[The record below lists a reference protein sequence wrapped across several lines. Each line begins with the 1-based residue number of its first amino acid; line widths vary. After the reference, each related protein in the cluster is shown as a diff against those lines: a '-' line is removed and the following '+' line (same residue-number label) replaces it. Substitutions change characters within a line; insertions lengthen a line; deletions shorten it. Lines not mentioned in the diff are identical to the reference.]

1 MSNAPTHSVR
11 SAIATGPLLLL
22 LFFLIGCL
30 APGAALAVDGSDSL
44 NFRTIS
50 DGCGP
55 FGVGKYEAQ
64 DTSISYCMNQDC
76 PGPSKPGGPW
86 RTYNQGWTWL
96 DDEFAA
102 IVCHGY
108 PSNTSFGGHNL
119 SPDLARAAT
128 QIAVWMLNGTTHPD
142 GTYSY
147 TNSKGV
153 ARSGRFYENAEAV
166 AAARWLY
173 DSAKSGSIKAAPHR
187 ARRYYGP
194 VSGEGRHQDM
204 LYVLPAVSISFQKQS
219 SQADITAGNDTYRLG
234 GATFDIFESAGDARV
249 GTIQMDENGRAQAT
263 LLPNTAYYLVETKAP
278 AGYIPRSDRIAFP
291 TQNSGEHVTVNEQP
305 GTITL
310 RIAKIDAATDAGAQ
324 VGASLAGAEFTCVS
338 QSTPGWT
345 RTLTTDE
352 NGQAILDDVPL
363 GTFTIYESKAPEGY
377 LISNDCWSYTV
388 GAEQLGDTGI
398 VELESRIPNIP
409 IAFDLE
415 ISKFKDHGDNDESGL
430 EQPAGGVVF
439 EVVSN
444 SSQQVVG
451 TLTTNVYGFASTKDQ
466 PEAWFGAGKRPAS
479 AHGAIPYDRA
489 GYTVREVVET
499 VPEGFKQAGEWTIT
513 AEQTADGAELQYI
526 VDNHALSTHL
536 QIVKRDAQ
544 TGGTVPLAGFTFQL
558 LDSHHEPVSQ
568 TCWYPTHNV
577 MNTFTTDTA
586 GAVTLPESLNPGT
599 YYVHEASAKEPY
611 LRGEDLEITIP
622 ADRNLTPVA
631 VASFYDDAATGSIE
645 IIKTDAVDGRTL
657 AGATF
662 DIRAGGDIVRADD
675 SIVALDGETVA
686 TVTTDERGHARVDHL
701 SLGCGTAIYEVVE
714 TQAPEGYL
722 LNPTPHT
729 VKLSYADQQTPV
741 IEAHLDVSNDYTK
754 IDVSK
759 VDACGGQEVTGAELV
774 LCDFNGNEIDS
785 WTSSGKPHHIEH
797 LSPGTYTLR
806 ETMSPRTYDL
816 AEEITFEVKATG
828 EVQTVAM
835 KDTPIE
841 IRGRIDKRQEIA
853 QPVVSKL
860 VANGDGKNRAKARA
874 NTQGAFSYTIDAK
887 NESSTWVDEL
897 TITDDLECDKDGA
910 AKLVAVETPI
920 AVGDLNGLCN
930 VWYRTSPAGTD
941 DTGKQ
946 VNATLD
952 DGHRNPWLE
961 TEEVTKLLGDD
972 MRLVDYDGW
981 HLWKADIPTDKSV
994 TLDTKEIDLTGDAVI
1009 TGIRFEYGA
1018 VAADFTTRSEA
1029 DSWTRDDLKDEHDD
1043 LDDAKAVLSSD
1054 ARGAVVHMQATSSY
1068 TPQAALANS
1077 ARVDL
1082 CRNGGGD
1089 KLEAHDED
1097 RVIQRCALPQNLP
1110 ATGSVT
1116 AAACITALLTTGTAA
1131 LWFARLKSVTKK
1143 RQHDKKAGEPV
1154 SRLARLGHKR

>member
-1 MSNAPTHSVR
+1 MSNAPTYSVHST
-11 SAIATGPLLLL
+11 IATGPLLLL

-108 PSNTSFGGHNL
+108 PSSTSFGGHNL

-128 QIAVWMLNGTTHPD
+128 QIAVWMLNGTTRPD

-153 ARSGRFYENAEAV
+153 TRSGRFYENAEAV
-166 AAARWLY
+166 TAARWLY

-187 ARRYYGP
+187 ARRYHGP

-204 LYVLPAVSISFQKQS
+204 LYVLPAVSVSFQKQS

-234 GATFDIFESAGDARV
+234 GATFDVFESAGDVRV
-249 GTIQMDENGRAQAT
+249 GTIQMDENGHAQAT

-278 AGYIPRSDRIAFP
+278 AGYIPRGDRIAF
-291 TQNSGEHVTVNEQP
+291 TTSDSGGHVTIDEQP

-310 RIAKIDAATDAGAQ
+310 RIIKIDAATDAGPQ

-352 NGQAILDDVPL
+352 NGRATLNDVPL
-363 GTFTIYESKAPEGY
+363 GSFTIYESKAPEGY
-377 LISNDCWSYTV
+377 LISNDSWSYTV
-388 GAEQLGDTGI
+388 DADQIGDTGV

-409 IAFDLE
+409 TAFDLE
-415 ISKFKDHGDNDESGL
+415 ISKFKDRGDNDGSGI
-430 EQPAGGVVF
+430 EQPAEGVVF

-451 TLTTNVYGFASTKDQ
+451 TLTTNAYGFASTKDQ
-466 PEAWFGAGKRPAS
+466 ADAWFGAGARMS
-479 AHGAIPYDRA
+479 AVHGAIPYDRA

-513 AEQTADGAELQYI
+513 AEQIADGAELQYI
-526 VDNHALSTHL
+526 IDNHALSTHL

-558 LDSHHEPVSQ
+558 LDSSHEPVSQ
-568 TCWYPTHNV
+568 TCWYPAHHV
-577 MNTFTTDTA
+577 MSTFTTDTA

-599 YYVHEASAKEPY
+599 YYVRETTAKEPY

-622 ADRNLTPVA
+622 ADKNLTPVA
-631 VASFYDDAATGSIE
+631 VTSFYDDAATGSIE
-645 IIKTDAVDGRTL
+645 IVKTDAVDGHAL

-662 DIRAGGDIVRADD
+662 DIRAAGDIVRPDG

-686 TVTTDERGHARVDHL
+686 TVTTDERGYARCNHL
-701 SLGCGTAIYEVVE
+701 SLGCGTATYEVVE
-714 TQAPEGYL
+714 AQAPEGYL
-722 LNPTPHT
+722 LDPTPHT
-729 VKLSYADQQTPV
+729 VDLSYADQQTPV

-754 IDVSK
+754 IDISK
-759 VDACGGQEVTGAELV
+759 VAATGEQEVTGAKLV
-774 LCDFNGNEIDS
+774 LRDSNGNEIDS
-785 WTSSGKPHHIEH
+785 WTSSDKPHHIER
-797 LSPGTYTLR
+797 LLPGTYTLR

-828 EVQTVAM
+828 EVQTVTM
-835 KDTPIE
+835 KDAPIE
-841 IRGRIDKRQEIA
+841 IRGSVDKRQEIA
-853 QPVVSKL
+853 QPVAGKL
-860 VANGDGKNRAKARA
+860 VANGDGKNRAKTQPD
-874 NTQGAFSYTIDAK
+874 TQGAFSYTIDAR
-887 NESSTWVDEL
+887 NESSTWVDEF
-897 TITDDLECDKDGA
+897 TVTDDLECAKDGA
-910 AKLVAVETPI
+910 AKLVAVETPL
-920 AVGDLNGLCN
+920 AVGDLDGLCN
-930 VWYRTSPAGTD
+930 VWYRTSLAGTG
-941 DTGKQ
+941 DTDQQ

-952 DGHRNPWLE
+952 DGHHNPWLE
-961 TEEVTKLLGDD
+961 TDEATKLLGGDA
-972 MRLVDYDGW
+972 RLVDYDGW
-981 HLWKADIPTDKSV
+981 HLWKANIPTAESV
-994 TLDTKEIDLTGDAVI
+994 TLETKELDLADGTII

-1018 VAADFTTRSEA
+1018 VSADFTTRSDA

-1043 LDDAKAVLSSD
+1043 LDDAKAVLSPD
-1054 ARGAVVHMQATSSY
+1054 ARGAIVHMQATSSY
-1068 TPQAALANS
+1068 TPQAALINS

-1097 RVIQRCALPQNLP
+1097 RVIQRCALPQDLP
-1110 ATGSVT
+1110 ATGSIPI
-1116 AAACITALLTTGTAA
+1116 AACITALLTSGAA
-1131 LWFARLKSVTKK
+1131 AIWFARLRSFPKK
-1143 RQHDKKAGEPV
+1143 R
-1154 SRLARLGHKR
+1154 

>member
-1 MSNAPTHSVR
+1 MSNAPTHSVH
-11 SAIATGPLLLL
+11 SAITAGSLLLVLFL
-22 LFFLIGCL
+22 LLGCM
-30 APGAALAVDGSDSL
+30 APDAALAVDGYGSL
-44 NFRTIS
+44 GFRTIS
-50 DGCGP
+50 NECGP

-64 DTSISYCMNQDC
+64 DSSTAYCMNQDRF
-76 PGPSKPGGPW
+76 GPSTPGGPW
-86 RTYNQGWTWL
+86 LTYNQGWVWL
-96 DDEFAA
+96 EDEFAA
-102 IVCHGY
+102 IICHGY
-108 PSNTSFGGHNL
+108 PTATSFGGHNL
-119 SPDLARAAT
+119 SPDRARAAT
-128 QIAVWMLNGTTHPD
+128 QLAVWMLNGTTHTD
-142 GTYSY
+142 GSFSY
-147 TNSKGV
+147 TTAQGV
-153 ARSGRFYENAEAV
+153 TKSGNFSGDNEVV
-166 AAARWLY
+166 AAARWLH

-187 ARRYYGP
+187 ARRYLGT
-194 VSGEGRHQDM
+194 VSGGSKRQDM
-204 LYVLPAVSISFQKQS
+204 LYVLPAVSASFQKQS
-219 SQADITAGNDTYRLG
+219 ANAAITSENDTYRLD
-234 GATFDIFESAGDARV
+234 GARFDIYESAGDKRV
-249 GTIQMDENGRAQAT
+249 GSIQMDSSGRAQAT

-278 AGYIPRSDRIAFP
+278 AGYIPRSDRIAFS
-291 TQNSGEHVTVNEQP
+291 TGNDGGNVVIDEQP

-310 RIAKIDAATDAGAQ
+310 RIAKVDAATGAGPQ

-352 NGQAILDDVPL
+352 DGRATLTDIPL
-363 GTFTIYESKAPEGY
+363 GTFTIYESRAPEGY
-377 LISNDCWSYTV
+377 LPSDETWSYTI
-388 GAEQLGDTGI
+388 GADQPGDAGV
-398 VELESRIPNIP
+398 VELERRIPNIP

-415 ISKFKDHGDNDESGL
+415 ISKFKDYGNSDGSGI
-430 EQPAGGVVF
+430 EQPAEGVAF
-439 EVVSN
+439 EVISN
-444 SSQQVVG
+444 TSQQVVG
-451 TLTTNVYGFASTKDQ
+451 TLTTNIYGFASTKDQ
-466 PEAWFGAGKRPAS
+466 AGAWFGAGERPEGVS
-479 AHGAIPYDRA
+479 GTIPYDRA
-489 GYTVREVVET
+489 GYTIREVVDT
-499 VPEGFKQAGEWTIT
+499 VPDGFKQAGEWTIT
-513 AEQTADGAELQYI
+513 AEQITDGAELQYI

-568 TCWYPTHNV
+568 TCWYPAHNV
-577 MNTFTTDTA
+577 MNTFTTDTS
-586 GAVTLPESLNPGT
+586 GAVTLPESLHPGT

-611 LRGEDLEITIP
+611 LRGEDLEIAIP

-631 VASFYDDAATGSIE
+631 VVSFYDDAATGSIE
-645 IIKTDAVDGRTL
+645 IIKTGVVDGRAL

-662 DIRAGGDIVRADD
+662 DIRADGDIVRTDD

-701 SLGCGTAIYEVVE
+701 SLGCGTATYEVVE

-729 VKLSYADQQTPV
+729 VKLSYADQQKPV

-774 LCDFNGNEIDS
+774 LCDSNGNEIDS

-841 IRGRIDKRQEIA
+841 IRGSVDKRQEIA

-897 TITDDLECDKDGA
+897 TITDDLECAKDGA

-930 VWYRTSPAGTD
+930 VWYRTSPAGTS

-952 DGHRNPWLE
+952 DGHHNPWLE

-972 MRLVDYDGW
+972 VRLVDYDGW

-994 TLDTKEIDLTGDAVI
+994 ALDTKEIDLADDAVI

-1029 DSWTRDDLKDEHDD
+1029 GSWTRDDLKDEHDD
-1043 LDDAKAVLSSD
+1043 LDDAKAALNSD
-1054 ARGAVVHMQATSSY
+1054 VRGAVVHMQATSSY
-1068 TPQAALANS
+1068 TPQTALANS

-1110 ATGSVT
+1110 ATGSVPV
-1116 AAACITALLTTGTAA
+1116 AACITALLTSGAA
-1131 LWFARLKSVTKK
+1131 AIWFAHLRSATKK
-1143 RQHDKKAGEPV
+1143 R
-1154 SRLARLGHKR
+1154 

>member
-1 MSNAPTHSVR
+1 MSNAPTHSVH

-30 APGAALAVDGSDSL
+30 LPGAALAVDGSDAL

-50 DGCGP
+50 DDCGP

-76 PGPSKPGGPW
+76 PGPSKPGGAW

-108 PSNTSFGGHNL
+108 PSSTSFGGHNL

-128 QIAVWMLNGTTHPD
+128 QIAVWMLNGTTRPD

-173 DSAKSGSIKAAPHR
+173 DSAKSGAIKAAPHR
-187 ARRYYGP
+187 AKRYHGP
-194 VSGEGRHQDM
+194 VSSEGRHQDM
-204 LYVLPAVSISFQKQS
+204 LYVLPAVSVSFQKQS
-219 SQADITAGNDTYRLG
+219 SSAAITAGNDTYKLG
-234 GATFDIFESAGDARV
+234 GATFDIFESAGGACV
-249 GTIQMDENGRAQAT
+249 GSIQMNENGHAQAT

-278 AGYIPRSDRIAFP
+278 AGYIPRGDRIAFT
-291 TQNSGEHVTVNEQP
+291 TQNSGGHVTVDEQP

-310 RIAKIDAATDAGAQ
+310 RIAKIDAATNAGPQ

-352 NGQAILDDVPL
+352 NGRATLNDVPL
-363 GTFTIYESKAPEGY
+363 GSFTIYESKAPEGY
-377 LISNDCWSYTV
+377 LIPNDSWSYTI
-388 GAEQLGDTGI
+388 GADQIGDTGV

-415 ISKFKDHGDNDESGL
+415 ISKFKDRGDSDESGI
-430 EQPAGGVVF
+430 EQPAEGVVF

-466 PEAWFGAGKRPAS
+466 ADAWFGAGARVS
-479 AHGAIPYDRA
+479 GVHGAIPYDRA
-489 GYTVREVVET
+489 GYTVREVAET
-499 VPEGFKQAGEWTIT
+499 IPDGFKQAGEWTIT
-513 AEQTADGAELQYI
+513 AEQIADGAELQYI
-526 VDNHALSTHL
+526 IDNHALSTHL

-568 TCWYPTHNV
+568 TCWYPAHHV
-577 MNTFTTDTA
+577 MNTFTTDAT
-586 GAVTLPESLNPGT
+586 GSVTLPESLNPGT
-599 YYVHEASAKEPY
+599 YYVREASAKEPY
-611 LRGEDLEITIP
+611 LRAEDLEITIP
-622 ADRNLTPVA
+622 ADKNLTPIA

-645 IIKTDAVDGRTL
+645 IVKKDAVDGHDL

-662 DIRAGGDIVRADD
+662 DIRAAGDIVRPDG
-675 SIVALDGETVA
+675 SIVALDGETVVTA
-686 TVTTDERGHARVDHL
+686 TTDERGYARADHL
-701 SLGCGTAIYEVVE
+701 SLGCGSATYEVTE

-729 VKLSYADQQTPV
+729 VELSYADQQTPM
-741 IEAHLDVSNDYTK
+741 IEARLDVSNDYTK
-754 IDVSK
+754 IDISK
-759 VDACGGQEVTGAELV
+759 VDATGEQEVTGAKLV
-774 LCDFNGNEIDS
+774 LCDSDGNEIDS
-785 WTSSGKPHHIEH
+785 WTSSDKPHHIEH

-816 AEEITFEVKATG
+816 AEEMTFEVKATG

-835 KDTPIE
+835 KDAPIE

-853 QPVVSKL
+853 QPLAGKL
-860 VANGDGKNRAKARA
+860 VANGDGKNRAKTQPD
-874 NTQGAFSYTIDAK
+874 TQGTFSYTIDAR
-887 NESSTWVDEL
+887 NESSTWVDEF
-897 TITDDLECDKDGA
+897 TVTDDLECAKDGT
-910 AKLVAVETPI
+910 AKLVAVETPL
-920 AVGDLNGLCN
+920 APGDLNGLCN
-930 VWYRTSPAGTD
+930 VWYRTSLAGTG
-941 DTGKQ
+941 DTDKQ

-952 DGHRNPWLE
+952 DDHCNPWLE
-961 TEEVTKLLGDD
+961 TDEATKLLGDD
-972 MRLVDYDGW
+972 ARLVDYDGW
-981 HLWKADIPTDKSV
+981 HLWKADIPTAESV
-994 TLDTKEIDLTGDAVI
+994 TLETKDLDLADGTNI
-1009 TGIRFEYGA
+1009 TGIRFEYG
-1018 VAADFTTRSEA
+1018 VVSADFTTRSDA

-1043 LDDAKAVLSSD
+1043 LDDAKAVLSPD

-1068 TPQAALANS
+1068 TPQAALINS

-1097 RVIQRCALPQNLP
+1097 RVIQRCALPQDLP
-1110 ATGSVT
+1110 ATGSVPI
-1116 AAACITALLTTGTAA
+1116 AACITALLTSGAA
-1131 LWFARLKSVTKK
+1131 AIWFARLGSFPKK
-1143 RQHDKKAGEPV
+1143 R
-1154 SRLARLGHKR
+1154 

>member
-1 MSNAPTHSVR
+1 MSNAPTHSVH

-30 APGAALAVDGSDSL
+30 TPGAALAVDGSDAL

-86 RTYNQGWTWL
+86 RTYDQGWTWL
-96 DDEFAA
+96 ADEFAA

-108 PSNTSFGGHNL
+108 PSSTSFGGHNL

-128 QIAVWMLNGTTHPD
+128 QIAVWMLNGTTRPD

-153 ARSGRFYENAEAV
+153 VRSGRFYENAEAV

-187 ARRYYGP
+187 ARRYHGP
-194 VSGEGRHQDM
+194 VSSEGRHQDM
-204 LYVLPAVSISFQKQS
+204 LYVLPAVSVSFQKQS

-234 GATFDIFESAGDARV
+234 SATFDIFESAGDARV
-249 GTIQMDENGRAQAT
+249 GTIQTDENGRAQAT

-278 AGYIPRSDRIAFP
+278 AGYIPRGDRIAFT
-291 TQNSGEHVTVNEQP
+291 TQNSGEHVTINEQP

-310 RIAKIDAATDAGAQ
+310 RIAKTDAATDGGAQ

-352 NGQAILDDVPL
+352 NGRAILNGVPL

-415 ISKFKDHGDNDESGL
+415 ISKFKDRGNNDESGL
-430 EQPAGGVVF
+430 EQPAEGVVF

-466 PEAWFGAGKRPAS
+466 PEAWFGAGKRPAG

-489 GYTVREVVET
+489 GYTVREVAET
-499 VPEGFKQAGEWTIT
+499 VPEGFKQAGEWTIE
-513 AEQTADGAELQYI
+513 ANQISDGAELQYI

-544 TGGTVPLAGFTFQL
+544 TGASVPLAGFTFQL
-558 LDSHHEPVSQ
+558 LDSNHKPVSQ
-568 TCWYPTHNV
+568 TCWYPAHNV
-577 MNTFTTDTA
+577 MNTFTTDAT
-586 GAVTLPESLNPGT
+586 GTVTLPESLVPGT
-599 YYVHEASAKEPY
+599 YYVRETSAKEPY
-611 LRGEDLEITIP
+611 LVGEEIEVNIP
-622 ADRNLTPVA
+622 ADINLTPVA
-631 VASFYDDAATGSIE
+631 IASYYDRAATGNIR
-645 IIKTDAVDGRTL
+645 IVKTNAVDGSSL
-657 AGATF
+657 AGAIF
-662 DIRAGGDIVRADD
+662 EIRASGDIVRPDGGIA
-675 SIVALDGETVA
+675 AADGETVA
-686 TVTTDERGHARVDHL
+686 TVTTDETGEACADNL
-701 SLGCGTAIYEVVE
+701 PLGSGTARYEVVE
-714 TQAPEGYL
+714 TQAPTGFL
-722 LNPTPHT
+722 LDRTSHIVDLT
-729 VKLSYADQQTPV
+729 YADQKTPV
-741 IEAHLDVSNDYTK
+741 VEARLNVSDDYTK
-754 IDVSK
+754 VDISK
-759 VDACGGQEVTGAELV
+759 VDASGEQEVEGARFTLYSP
-774 LCDFNGNEIDS
+774 DKTEIDS
-785 WTSSGKPHHIEH
+785 WTSSDKPHRVEH
-797 LSPGTYTLR
+797 LAPGTYSLR
-806 ETMSPRTYDL
+806 EMMSPRTYDL
-816 AEEITFEVKATG
+816 AEEITFEIKDTG
-828 EVQTVAM
+828 EVQSVAM

-841 IRGRIDKRQEIA
+841 IKGQVDKRQELV
-853 QPVVSKL
+853 QPIGKGL
-860 VANGDGKNRAKARA
+860 LANGDGKNRAATQT
-874 NTQGAFSYTIDAK
+874 NTDGLFSYTIDAR
-887 NESSTWVDEL
+887 NDSATWVDEF
-897 TITDDLECDKDGA
+897 TITDDLECAEDDTA
-910 AKLVAVETPI
+910 RFVSVETPV
-920 AVGDLNGLCN
+920 ATGDLNGLCN
-930 VWYRTSPAGTD
+930 VWYRTSPAGTSD
-941 DTGKQ
+941 SGKEA
-946 VNATLD
+946 NATLD

-972 MRLVDYDGW
+972 VRLVDYDGW

-994 TLDTKEIDLTGDAVI
+994 TLDTKEIDLTDDVVI

-1029 DSWTRDDLKDEHDD
+1029 GSWTRDDLKDEHDD
-1043 LDDAKAVLSSD
+1043 LDDAKAALNSD

-1068 TPQAALANS
+1068 TPQTALVNS

-1097 RVIQRCALPQNLP
+1097 RVIQRCARPQNLP
-1110 ATGSVT
+1110 ATGSV
-1116 AAACITALLTTGTAA
+1116 AVAACITALLTSGTAA
-1131 LWFARLKSVTKK
+1131 IWFARLRSAIKK
-1143 RQHDKKAGEPV
+1143 R
-1154 SRLARLGHKR
+1154 

>member
-1 MSNAPTHSVR
+1 MSNAPTHSVH

-30 APGAALAVDGSDSL
+30 TPGAALAIDGSDAL

-86 RTYNQGWTWL
+86 RTYDQGWTWL
-96 DDEFAA
+96 ADEFAA

-108 PSNTSFGGHNL
+108 PSSTSFGGHNL

-128 QIAVWMLNGTTHPD
+128 QIAVWMLNGTTRPD

-153 ARSGRFYENAEAV
+153 VRSGRFYENAEAV

-187 ARRYYGP
+187 ARRYHGP
-194 VSGEGRHQDM
+194 VSSEGRHQDM
-204 LYVLPAVSISFQKQS
+204 LYVLPAVSVSFQKQS

-234 GATFDIFESAGDARV
+234 SATFDIFESAGDARV
-249 GTIQMDENGRAQAT
+249 GTIQMDENGHAQAT

-278 AGYIPRSDRIAFP
+278 AGYIPRGDRIAFT
-291 TQNSGEHVTVNEQP
+291 TQNSGEHVTINEQP

-310 RIAKIDAATDAGAQ
+310 RIAKTDAATDGGAQ

-352 NGQAILDDVPL
+352 NGRAILNDVPL

-415 ISKFKDHGDNDESGL
+415 ISKFKDRGNNDESGL
-430 EQPAGGVVF
+430 EQPAEGVVF

-444 SSQQVVG
+444 SSQQVVS

-466 PEAWFGAGKRPAS
+466 PEAWFGAGKRPAG

-489 GYTVREVVET
+489 GYTVREVAET
-499 VPEGFKQAGEWTIT
+499 VPEGFKQAGEWTIE
-513 AEQTADGAELQYI
+513 ANQISDGAELQYI

-544 TGGTVPLAGFTFQL
+544 TGASVPLAGFTFQL
-558 LDSHHEPVSQ
+558 LDSNHKPVSQ
-568 TCWYPTHNV
+568 TCWYPAHNV
-577 MNTFTTDTA
+577 MNTFTTDAT
-586 GAVTLPESLNPGT
+586 GTVTLPESLVPGT
-599 YYVHEASAKEPY
+599 YYVRETSAKEPY
-611 LRGEDLEITIP
+611 LVGEEIEVNIP
-622 ADRNLTPVA
+622 ADINLTPVA
-631 VASFYDDAATGSIE
+631 IASYYDRAATGNIR
-645 IIKTDAVDGRTL
+645 IVKTNAVDGSSL
-657 AGATF
+657 AGAIF
-662 DIRAGGDIVRADD
+662 EIRASGDIVRPDGGIA
-675 SIVALDGETVA
+675 AADGETVA
-686 TVTTDERGHARVDHL
+686 TVTTDETGEACADNL
-701 SLGCGTAIYEVVE
+701 PLGSGTARYEVVE
-714 TQAPEGYL
+714 TQAPTGFL
-722 LNPTPHT
+722 LDRTSHIVDLT
-729 VKLSYADQQTPV
+729 YADQKTPV
-741 IEAHLDVSNDYTK
+741 VEARLNVSDDYTK
-754 IDVSK
+754 VDISK
-759 VDACGGQEVTGAELV
+759 VDASGEQEVEGARFTLYSP
-774 LCDFNGNEIDS
+774 DKTEIDS
-785 WTSSGKPHHIEH
+785 WTSSDKPHRVEH
-797 LSPGTYTLR
+797 LAPGTYSLR
-806 ETMSPRTYDL
+806 EMMSPRTYDL
-816 AEEITFEVKATG
+816 AEEITFEIKDTG
-828 EVQTVAM
+828 EVQSVAM

-841 IRGRIDKRQEIA
+841 IKGQVDKRQELV
-853 QPVVSKL
+853 QPIGKGL
-860 VANGDGKNRAKARA
+860 LANGDGRNRAATQT
-874 NTQGAFSYTIDAK
+874 NTDGLFSYTIDAR
-887 NESSTWVDEL
+887 NDSATWVDEF
-897 TITDDLECDKDGA
+897 TITDDLECAEDDTA
-910 AKLVAVETPI
+910 RFVSVETPV
-920 AVGDLNGLCN
+920 ATGDLNGLCN
-930 VWYRTSPAGTD
+930 VWYRTSPAGAHD
-941 DTGKQ
+941 SGKEA
-946 VNATLD
+946 NATLD

-972 MRLVDYDGW
+972 VRLVDYDGW

-994 TLDTKEIDLTGDAVI
+994 TLDTKEIDLTDDVVI

-1029 DSWTRDDLKDEHDD
+1029 GSWTRDDLKDEHDD
-1043 LDDAKAVLSSD
+1043 LDDAKAALNSD

-1068 TPQAALANS
+1068 TPQTALVNS

-1097 RVIQRCALPQNLP
+1097 RVIQRCVRPQNLP
-1110 ATGSVT
+1110 ATGSV
-1116 AAACITALLTTGTAA
+1116 AVAACITALLTSGTAA
-1131 LWFARLKSVTKK
+1131 IWFARLRSAIKK
-1143 RQHDKKAGEPV
+1143 R
-1154 SRLARLGHKR
+1154 

>member
-1 MSNAPTHSVR
+1 MSNAPTHSVH

-30 APGAALAVDGSDSL
+30 TPGAALAVDGSDAL

-86 RTYNQGWTWL
+86 RTYDQGWTWL

-128 QIAVWMLNGTTHPD
+128 QIAVWMLNGTTRPD

-153 ARSGRFYENAEAV
+153 VRSGRFYENAEAV

-187 ARRYYGP
+187 ARRYHGP
-194 VSGEGRHQDM
+194 VSSEGRHQDM
-204 LYVLPAVSISFQKQS
+204 LYVLPAVSVSFQKQS

-234 GATFDIFESAGDARV
+234 SATFDIFESAGDARV
-249 GTIQMDENGRAQAT
+249 GTIQTDENGRAQAT

-278 AGYIPRSDRIAFP
+278 AGYIPRGDRIAFT
-291 TQNSGEHVTVNEQP
+291 TQNSGEHVTINEQP

-310 RIAKIDAATDAGAQ
+310 RIAKTDAATDGGAQ

-352 NGQAILDDVPL
+352 NGRAILNDVPL

-415 ISKFKDHGDNDESGL
+415 ISKFKDHGNNDESGL
-430 EQPAGGVVF
+430 EQPAEGVVF

-466 PEAWFGAGKRPAS
+466 PEAWFGAGKRPAG

-489 GYTVREVVET
+489 GYTVREVAET
-499 VPEGFKQAGEWTIT
+499 VPEGFKQAGEWTIE
-513 AEQTADGAELQYI
+513 ANQISDGAELQYI

-544 TGGTVPLAGFTFQL
+544 TGASVPLAGFTFQL
-558 LDSHHEPVSQ
+558 LDSNHKPVSQ
-568 TCWYPTHNV
+568 TCWYPAHNV
-577 MNTFTTDTA
+577 MNTFTTDAT
-586 GAVTLPESLNPGT
+586 GTVTLPESLVPGT
-599 YYVHEASAKEPY
+599 YYVRETSAKEPY
-611 LRGEDLEITIP
+611 LVGEEIEVNIP
-622 ADRNLTPVA
+622 ADINLTPVA
-631 VASFYDDAATGSIE
+631 IASYYDRAATGNIR
-645 IIKTDAVDGRTL
+645 IVKTNAVDGSSL
-657 AGATF
+657 AGAIF
-662 DIRAGGDIVRADD
+662 EIRASGDIVRPDGGIA
-675 SIVALDGETVA
+675 AADGETVA
-686 TVTTDERGHARVDHL
+686 TVTTDETGEACADNL
-701 SLGCGTAIYEVVE
+701 PLGSGTARYEVVE
-714 TQAPEGYL
+714 TQAPTGFL
-722 LNPTPHT
+722 LDRTSHIVDLT
-729 VKLSYADQQTPV
+729 YADQKTPV
-741 IEAHLDVSNDYTK
+741 VEARLNVSDDYTK
-754 IDVSK
+754 ADISK
-759 VDACGGQEVTGAELV
+759 VDASGEQEVEGARLT
-774 LCDFNGNEIDS
+774 LYGPDKTEIDS
-785 WTSSGKPHHIEH
+785 WTSSDKPHRVEH
-797 LSPGTYTLR
+797 LAPGTYSLR
-806 ETMSPRTYDL
+806 EMMSPRTYDL
-816 AEEITFEVKATG
+816 AEEITFEIKDTG
-828 EVQTVAM
+828 EVQSVAM
-835 KDTPIE
+835 KDAPIE
-841 IRGRIDKRQEIA
+841 IKGQVDKRQELV
-853 QPVVSKL
+853 QPIGKGL
-860 VANGDGKNRAKARA
+860 LANGDGKNRAATQT
-874 NTQGAFSYTIDAK
+874 NTDGLFSYTIDAR
-887 NESSTWVDEL
+887 NDSATWVDEF
-897 TITDDLECDKDGA
+897 TITDDLECAEDDTA
-910 AKLVAVETPI
+910 RFVSVETPV
-920 AVGDLNGLCN
+920 ATGDLNGLCN
-930 VWYRTSPAGTD
+930 VWYRTSPAGTND
-941 DTGKQ
+941 SGKEA
-946 VNATLD
+946 NATLD

-972 MRLVDYDGW
+972 VRLVDYDGW

-994 TLDTKEIDLTGDAVI
+994 TLDTKEIDLTDDVVI

-1029 DSWTRDDLKDEHDD
+1029 GSWTRDDLKDEHDD
-1043 LDDAKAVLSSD
+1043 LDDAKAALNSD

-1068 TPQAALANS
+1068 TPQNALVNS

-1097 RVIQRCALPQNLP
+1097 RVIQRCARPQNLP
-1110 ATGSVT
+1110 ATGSV
-1116 AAACITALLTTGTAA
+1116 AVAACITALLTSGTAA
-1131 LWFARLKSVTKK
+1131 IWFARLRSAIKK
-1143 RQHDKKAGEPV
+1143 R
-1154 SRLARLGHKR
+1154 

>member
-1 MSNAPTHSVR
+1 MSNAPTHSVH

-128 QIAVWMLNGTTHPD
+128 QIAVWMLNGTTRPD

-153 ARSGRFYENAEAV
+153 TRSGRFYENAEAV

-173 DSAKSGSIKAAPHR
+173 DSAKSGAIKAAPHR
-187 ARRYYGP
+187 AKRYHGP
-194 VSGEGRHQDM
+194 VSSEGRHQDM
-204 LYVLPAVSISFQKQS
+204 LYVLPAVSVSFQKQS
-219 SQADITAGNDTYRLG
+219 SSAAITAGNDTYKLV
-234 GATFDIFESAGDARV
+234 GAAFDIFESV
-249 GTIQMDENGRAQAT
+249 GGACVGSIQMDENGHAQAT

-278 AGYIPRSDRIAFP
+278 AGYIPRGDRIAF
-291 TQNSGEHVTVNEQP
+291 TTSDSAGHVAIDEQP

-310 RIAKIDAATDAGAQ
+310 RIIKIDAATDAGPQ

-345 RTLTTDE
+345 RTLTTDK
-352 NGQAILDDVPL
+352 NGRATLNDVPL
-363 GTFTIYESKAPEGY
+363 GSFTIYESKAPEGY
-377 LISNDCWSYTV
+377 LIPNDSWSYTI
-388 GAEQLGDTGI
+388 GADQIGDTGV

-415 ISKFKDHGDNDESGL
+415 ISKFKDRGDSDESGI
-430 EQPAGGVVF
+430 EQPAEGVVF

-451 TLTTNVYGFASTKDQ
+451 TLATNVYGFASTKDQ
-466 PEAWFGAGKRPAS
+466 PEAWFGAGKRPAG

-489 GYTVREVVET
+489 GYTVREVAET
-499 VPEGFKQAGEWTIT
+499 VPDGFKQAGEWTIT
-513 AEQTADGAELQYI
+513 AEQIADGAELQYI
-526 VDNHALSTHL
+526 IDNHALSTHL

-544 TGGTVPLAGFTFQL
+544 TSGTVPLAGFTFQL

-568 TCWYPTHNV
+568 TCWYPAHHV
-577 MNTFTTDTA
+577 MNTFTTDAT
-586 GAVTLPESLNPGT
+586 GSVTLPESLNPGT
-599 YYVHEASAKEPY
+599 YYVREASAKEPY
-611 LRGEDLEITIP
+611 LRAEDLEITIP
-622 ADRNLTPVA
+622 ADKNLTPIA

-645 IIKTDAVDGRTL
+645 IVKKDAVDGHDL

-662 DIRAGGDIVRADD
+662 DIRAAGDIVRPDG
-675 SIVALDGETVA
+675 SIVALDGETVVTA
-686 TVTTDERGHARVDHL
+686 TTDERGYARADHL
-701 SLGCGTAIYEVVE
+701 SLGCGSATYEVAE

-722 LNPTPHT
+722 LDPTPHT
-729 VKLSYADQQTPV
+729 VELSYADQQTPV
-741 IEAHLDVSNDYTK
+741 IEARLDVSNDYTK
-754 IDVSK
+754 IDISK
-759 VDACGGQEVTGAELV
+759 VDATGEQEVTGAKLV
-774 LCDFNGNEIDS
+774 LCDSDGNEIDS
-785 WTSSGKPHHIEH
+785 WTSSDKPRHIEH

-816 AEEITFEVKATG
+816 AEEMTFEVQATG

-835 KDTPIE
+835 KDAPIE

-853 QPVVSKL
+853 QPLAGKL
-860 VANGDGKNRAKARA
+860 VANGDGKNRAKTQPD
-874 NTQGAFSYTIDAK
+874 TQGTFSYTIDAR
-887 NESSTWVDEL
+887 NESSTWVDEF
-897 TITDDLECDKDGA
+897 TVTDDLECAKDGT
-910 AKLVAVETPI
+910 AKLVAVETPL
-920 AVGDLNGLCN
+920 ALGDLNGLCN
-930 VWYRTSPAGTD
+930 VWYRTSLAGTG
-941 DTGKQ
+941 DTDQQ

-952 DGHRNPWLE
+952 DEHHNPWLE
-961 TEEVTKLLGDD
+961 TDEVTKLLGGDA
-972 MRLVDYDGW
+972 RLVDYNGW
-981 HLWKADIPTDKSV
+981 HLWKANIPTAESV
-994 TLDTKEIDLTGDAVI
+994 MLKAKDLDLADGAII

-1018 VAADFTTRSEA
+1018 VSADFTTRSDA

-1043 LDDAKAVLSSD
+1043 LDDIKAVLSPD

-1068 TPQAALANS
+1068 TPQAALINS

-1097 RVIQRCALPQNLP
+1097 RVIQRCALPQDLP
-1110 ATGSVT
+1110 ATGSVPI
-1116 AAACITALLTTGTAA
+1116 AACITALLTSGAA
-1131 LWFARLKSVTKK
+1131 AIWFARLGSFPKK
-1143 RQHDKKAGEPV
+1143 R
-1154 SRLARLGHKR
+1154 

>member
-1 MSNAPTHSVR
+1 MSNAPTHSVH

-30 APGAALAVDGSDSL
+30 APGTALAVDGSDVL

-128 QIAVWMLNGTTHPD
+128 QIAVWMLKGTTHPD

-147 TNSKGV
+147 TNSKGA

-187 ARRYYGP
+187 ARRYHGP

-204 LYVLPAVSISFQKQS
+204 LYVLPAVSVSFQKQS

-278 AGYIPRSDRIAFP
+278 AGYIPRSDRITFT
-291 TQNSGEHVTVNEQP
+291 TQNSGEHVTINEQP

-352 NGQAILDDVPL
+352 NGQAILNDVPL
-363 GTFTIYESKAPEGY
+363 GTFTVYESKAPEGY
-377 LISNDCWSYTV
+377 LISNDSWSYTV

-415 ISKFKDHGDNDESGL
+415 ISKFKDYGDNDESGL
-430 EQPAGGVVF
+430 EQPAKGVVF
-439 EVVSN
+439 EVISN

-466 PEAWFGAGKRPAS
+466 PEAWFGAGKRPAGV
-479 AHGAIPYDRA
+479 HGAIPYDRA
-489 GYTVREVVET
+489 GYTVREVAET

-536 QIVKRDAQ
+536 QIVKCDAQ

-568 TCWYPTHNV
+568 TCWYPAHNV
-577 MNTFTTDTA
+577 MNTFTTDAT
-586 GAVTLPESLNPGT
+586 GAVTLPESLHPGT

-611 LRGEDLEITIP
+611 LRGEDLEIAIP

-631 VASFYDDAATGSIE
+631 VVSFYDDAATGSID

-662 DIRAGGDIVRADD
+662 DIRADGDIVRTDD

-686 TVTTDERGHARVDHL
+686 TVTTDERGQARVDHL
-701 SLGCGTAIYEVVE
+701 SLGCGTATYEVVE

-741 IEAHLDVSNDYTK
+741 IEVRLDVSNDYTK

-774 LCDFNGNEIDS
+774 LCDSNGNEIDS

-828 EVQTVAM
+828 EVQTIAM

-841 IRGRIDKRQEIA
+841 IRGSVDKRQEIA

-897 TITDDLECDKDGA
+897 TITDDLECAKDGA

-930 VWYRTSPAGTD
+930 VWYRTSPAGTS
-941 DTGKQ
+941 DTDRQ

-952 DGHRNPWLE
+952 DGRHNPWLE
-961 TEEVTKLLGDD
+961 TEEVAKLLGDD
-972 MRLVDYDGW
+972 VRLVDYDGW

-994 TLDTKEIDLTGDAVI
+994 TLDTKEIDLTDDAVI

-1043 LDDAKAVLSSD
+1043 LDDAKAALNSD

-1068 TPQAALANS
+1068 TPQTALANS

-1097 RVIQRCALPQNLP
+1097 RVIQRCTLPQNLP
-1110 ATGSVT
+1110 ATGSVPV
-1116 AAACITALLTTGTAA
+1116 AACITALLTSGAA
-1131 LWFARLKSVTKK
+1131 AIWFARLRSATK
-1143 RQHDKKAGEPV
+1143 R
-1154 SRLARLGHKR
+1154 R

>member
-1 MSNAPTHSVR
+1 MSNAPTHSVH

-30 APGAALAVDGSDSL
+30 TPGAALAIDGSDAL

-86 RTYNQGWTWL
+86 RTYDQGWTWL
-96 DDEFAA
+96 ADEFAA

-128 QIAVWMLNGTTHPD
+128 QIAVWMLNGTTRPD

-153 ARSGRFYENAEAV
+153 VRSGRFYENAEAV

-173 DSAKSGSIKAAPHR
+173 ESAKSGSIKAAPHR
-187 ARRYYGP
+187 ARRYHGP
-194 VSGEGRHQDM
+194 VSSEGRHQDM
-204 LYVLPAVSISFQKQS
+204 LYVLPAVSVSFQKQS

-234 GATFDIFESAGDARV
+234 SATFDIFESAGDARV
-249 GTIQMDENGRAQAT
+249 GTFQTDENGRAQAT
-263 LLPNTAYYLVETKAP
+263 LLPNTAYYLVEAKAP
-278 AGYIPRSDRIAFP
+278 AGYIPRGDRIAFT
-291 TQNSGEHVTVNEQP
+291 TQNSGEHVTINEQP

-352 NGQAILDDVPL
+352 NGRANLNDVPL

-415 ISKFKDHGDNDESGL
+415 ISKFKDHGNNDESGL
-430 EQPAGGVVF
+430 EQPAEGVVF

-451 TLTTNVYGFASTKDQ
+451 TLTTNIYGFASTKDQ
-466 PEAWFGAGKRPAS
+466 PEAWFGAGKRPAG

-489 GYTVREVVET
+489 GYTVREVAET
-499 VPEGFKQAGEWTIT
+499 VPEGFKQAGEWTIE
-513 AEQTADGAELQYI
+513 ANQISDGAKLQYI

-544 TGGTVPLAGFTFQL
+544 TGASVPLAGFTFHL
-558 LDSHHEPVSQ
+558 LDSNHKPVSQ
-568 TCWYPTHNV
+568 TCWYPAHNV
-577 MNTFTTDTA
+577 MNTFTTDAT
-586 GAVTLPESLNPGT
+586 GTVTLPESLVPGT
-599 YYVHEASAKEPY
+599 YYVRETSAKEPY
-611 LRGEDLEITIP
+611 LVGEEIEVNIP
-622 ADRNLTPVA
+622 ADINLTPVA
-631 VASFYDDAATGSIE
+631 IASYYDRAATGSIR
-645 IIKTDAVDGRTL
+645 IVKTNAVDGSSL
-657 AGATF
+657 AGAIF
-662 DIRAGGDIVRADD
+662 EIRASGDIVRPDGGIAA
-675 SIVALDGETVA
+675 VGGETVA
-686 TVTTDERGHARVDHL
+686 TVTTDETGEACADNL
-701 SLGCGTAIYEVVE
+701 PLGSGTARYEVVE
-714 TQAPEGYL
+714 TQAPTGFL
-722 LNPTPHT
+722 LDRTSHIVDLT
-729 VKLSYADQQTPV
+729 YADQKTPV
-741 IEAHLDVSNDYTK
+741 VEARLNVSDDYTK
-754 IDVSK
+754 VDISK
-759 VDACGGQEVTGAELV
+759 VDASGEQEVEGARLT
-774 LCDFNGNEIDS
+774 LYGPDKTEIDS
-785 WTSSGKPHHIEH
+785 WTSSDKPHRVEH
-797 LSPGTYTLR
+797 LAPGTYSLR
-806 ETMSPRTYDL
+806 EMMSPRTYDL
-816 AEEITFEVKATG
+816 AEEITFEIKDTG
-828 EVQTVAM
+828 EVQSVAM

-841 IRGRIDKRQEIA
+841 IKGQVDKRQELV
-853 QPVVSKL
+853 QPIGKGL
-860 VANGDGKNRAKARA
+860 LANGDGKNRAATQT
-874 NTQGAFSYTIDAK
+874 NTDGLFSYTIDAR
-887 NESSTWVDEL
+887 NDSATWVDEF
-897 TITDDLECDKDGA
+897 TITDDLKCAEDDTA
-910 AKLVAVETPI
+910 RFVSVETPVAI
-920 AVGDLNGLCN
+920 GDLNGLCN
-930 VWYRTSPAGTD
+930 VWYRTSPAGTSD
-941 DTGKQ
+941 SGKEA
-946 VNATLD
+946 NATLD
-952 DGHRNPWLE
+952 DGHRNPWLG

-972 MRLVDYDGW
+972 VRLVDYDGW
-981 HLWKADIPTDKSV
+981 HLWKADIPTDRSV
-994 TLDTKEIDLTGDAVI
+994 TLDTKEIDLTDDVVI

-1029 DSWTRDDLKDEHDD
+1029 GSWTRDDLKDEHDD
-1043 LDDAKAVLSSD
+1043 LDDAKADLNSD

-1068 TPQAALANS
+1068 TPQTALVNS

-1097 RVIQRCALPQNLP
+1097 RVIQRCARPQNLP
-1110 ATGSVT
+1110 ATGSV
-1116 AAACITALLTTGTAA
+1116 AVAACITALLTSGTAA
-1131 LWFARLKSVTKK
+1131 IWFARLRSAIKK
-1143 RQHDKKAGEPV
+1143 R
-1154 SRLARLGHKR
+1154 

>member
-1 MSNAPTHSVR
+1 MSNAPTHSVH

-30 APGAALAVDGSDSL
+30 TPGAALAVDGSDAL

-86 RTYNQGWTWL
+86 RTYDQGWTWL

-108 PSNTSFGGHNL
+108 PSSTSFGGHNL

-128 QIAVWMLNGTTHPD
+128 QIAVWMLNGTTRPD

-153 ARSGRFYENAEAV
+153 VRSGRFYENAEAV

-187 ARRYYGP
+187 ARRYHGP
-194 VSGEGRHQDM
+194 VSSEGRHQDM
-204 LYVLPAVSISFQKQS
+204 LYVLPAVSVSFQKQS
-219 SQADITAGNDTYRLG
+219 SQADITTGNDTYRLG
-234 GATFDIFESAGDARV
+234 SATFDIFESAGDARV
-249 GTIQMDENGRAQAT
+249 GTIKMDENGHAQAT

-278 AGYIPRSDRIAFP
+278 AGYIPRGDRIAFT
-291 TQNSGEHVTVNEQP
+291 TQNSGEHVTINEQP

-310 RIAKIDAATDAGAQ
+310 RIAKTDAATDGGAQ

-352 NGQAILDDVPL
+352 NGRAILNDVPL
-363 GTFTIYESKAPEGY
+363 GTFTIYESKTPEGY

-415 ISKFKDHGDNDESGL
+415 ISKFKDHGNNDESGL

-466 PEAWFGAGKRPAS
+466 PEAWFGAGKRPAG

-489 GYTVREVVET
+489 GYTIREVAET
-499 VPEGFKQAGEWTIT
+499 VPEGFKQAGEWTIE
-513 AEQTADGAELQYI
+513 ANQISDGAELQYI

-544 TGGTVPLAGFTFQL
+544 TGASVPLAGFTFQL
-558 LDSHHEPVSQ
+558 LDSNHKPVSQ
-568 TCWYPTHNV
+568 TCWYPAHNV
-577 MNTFTTDTA
+577 MNTFTTDAT
-586 GAVTLPESLNPGT
+586 GTVTLPESLVPGT
-599 YYVHEASAKEPY
+599 YYVRETSAKEPY
-611 LRGEDLEITIP
+611 LVGEEIEVNIP
-622 ADRNLTPVA
+622 ADINLTPIA
-631 VASFYDDAATGSIE
+631 IASYYDRAATGNIR
-645 IIKTDAVDGRTL
+645 IVKTNAVDGSSL
-657 AGATF
+657 AGAIF
-662 DIRAGGDIVRADD
+662 EIRASGDIVRPDGGIAA
-675 SIVALDGETVA
+675 VGGETVA
-686 TVTTDERGHARVDHL
+686 TVTTDETGEACANNL
-701 SLGCGTAIYEVVE
+701 PLGSGTARYEVVE
-714 TQAPEGYL
+714 TQAPAGFL
-722 LNPTPHT
+722 HDRTSHIVDLT
-729 VKLSYADQQTPV
+729 YADQKTPV
-741 IEAHLDVSNDYTK
+741 VEARLNVSDDYTK
-754 IDVSK
+754 VDISK
-759 VDACGGQEVTGAELV
+759 VDASGEQEVEGARLT
-774 LCDFNGNEIDS
+774 LYGPDKTEIDS
-785 WTSSGKPHHIEH
+785 WTSSDKPHRVEH
-797 LSPGTYTLR
+797 LTSGTYSLR
-806 ETMSPRTYDL
+806 EMMSPRTYDL
-816 AEEITFEVKATG
+816 AEEITFEIKDTG
-828 EVQTVAM
+828 EVQSVAM

-841 IRGRIDKRQEIA
+841 IKGQVDKRQELV
-853 QPVVSKL
+853 QPIGKGL
-860 VANGDGKNRAKARA
+860 LANGDGRNRAATQT
-874 NTQGAFSYTIDAK
+874 NTDGLFSYTIDAR
-887 NESSTWVDEL
+887 NDSATWVDEF
-897 TITDDLECDKDGA
+897 TITDDLECAEDDTA
-910 AKLVAVETPI
+910 RFISVETPV
-920 AVGDLNGLCN
+920 ATGDLNGLCN
-930 VWYRTSPAGTD
+930 VWYRTSPAGTSD
-941 DTGKQ
+941 SGKKA
-946 VNATLD
+946 NATLD
-952 DGHRNPWLE
+952 DRHRNPWLE

-972 MRLVDYDGW
+972 VRLVDYDGW

-994 TLDTKEIDLTGDAVI
+994 TLDTKEIDLTDDVVI

-1029 DSWTRDDLKDEHDD
+1029 GSWTRDDLKDEHDD
-1043 LDDAKAVLSSD
+1043 LDDAKASLNSD

-1068 TPQAALANS
+1068 TPQTALVNS

-1097 RVIQRCALPQNLP
+1097 RVIQRCARPQNLP
-1110 ATGSVT
+1110 ATGSV
-1116 AAACITALLTTGTAA
+1116 AVAACITALLTSGTAA
-1131 LWFARLKSVTKK
+1131 IWFARLRSAIKK
-1143 RQHDKKAGEPV
+1143 R
-1154 SRLARLGHKR
+1154 

>member
-1 MSNAPTHSVR
+1 MSNAPTHSVH

-30 APGAALAVDGSDSL
+30 TPGAALAVDGSDAL

-76 PGPSKPGGPW
+76 PGPSQPGGPW
-86 RTYNQGWTWL
+86 RTYDQGWTWL
-96 DDEFAA
+96 ADEFAA

-128 QIAVWMLNGTTHPD
+128 QIAVWMLNGTTRPD

-153 ARSGRFYENAEAV
+153 VRSGRFYENAEAV

-173 DSAKSGSIKAAPHR
+173 ESAKSGSIKAAPHR
-187 ARRYYGP
+187 ARRYHGP

-204 LYVLPAVSISFQKQS
+204 LYVLPAVSVSFQKQS

-234 GATFDIFESAGDARV
+234 SATFDIFESAGDARV
-249 GTIQMDENGRAQAT
+249 GTIQTDENGRAQAT
-263 LLPNTAYYLVETKAP
+263 LLPNTAYYLVEAKAP
-278 AGYIPRSDRIAFP
+278 AGYIPRGDRIAFT
-291 TQNSGEHVTVNEQP
+291 TQNSGEHVTINEQP

-324 VGASLAGAEFTCVS
+324 VGTSLAGAEFTCVS

-352 NGQAILDDVPL
+352 NGRANLNDVPL

-415 ISKFKDHGDNDESGL
+415 ISKFKDHGNNDESGL
-430 EQPAGGVVF
+430 EQPAEGVVF

-466 PEAWFGAGKRPAS
+466 PGAWFGAGKRPAG

-489 GYTVREVVET
+489 GYTVREVAET
-499 VPEGFKQAGEWTIT
+499 VPEGFKQAGEWTIE
-513 AEQTADGAELQYI
+513 ANQISDGAELQYI

-544 TGGTVPLAGFTFQL
+544 TGASVPLAGFTFQL
-558 LDSHHEPVSQ
+558 LDSNHKPVSQ
-568 TCWYPTHNV
+568 TCWYPAHNV
-577 MNTFTTDTA
+577 MNTFTTDAT
-586 GAVTLPESLNPGT
+586 GTVTLPESLVPGT
-599 YYVHEASAKEPY
+599 YYVRETSAKEPY
-611 LRGEDLEITIP
+611 LVGEEIEVNIP
-622 ADRNLTPVA
+622 ADINLTPVA
-631 VASFYDDAATGSIE
+631 IASYYDRAATGNIR
-645 IIKTDAVDGRTL
+645 IVKTNAVDGSSL
-657 AGATF
+657 AGAIF
-662 DIRAGGDIVRADD
+662 EIRASDDIVRPDGGIAA
-675 SIVALDGETVA
+675 VGGETVA
-686 TVTTDERGHARVDHL
+686 TVTTDETGEACADNL
-701 SLGCGTAIYEVVE
+701 PLGSGTARYEVVE
-714 TQAPEGYL
+714 TQAPTGFL
-722 LNPTPHT
+722 LDRTSHIVDLT
-729 VKLSYADQQTPV
+729 YADQKTPV
-741 IEAHLDVSNDYTK
+741 VEARLNVSDDYTK
-754 IDVSK
+754 VDISK
-759 VDACGGQEVTGAELV
+759 VDASGEQEVEGARLT
-774 LCDFNGNEIDS
+774 LYGPDKTEIDS
-785 WTSSGKPHHIEH
+785 WTSSDKPHRVEH
-797 LSPGTYTLR
+797 LTPGTYSLR
-806 ETMSPRTYDL
+806 EMMSPRTYDL
-816 AEEITFEVKATG
+816 AEEITFEIKDTG
-828 EVQTVAM
+828 EVQSVAM
-835 KDTPIE
+835 KDAPIE
-841 IRGRIDKRQEIA
+841 IKGQVDKRQELV
-853 QPVVSKL
+853 QPIGKGL
-860 VANGDGKNRAKARA
+860 LANGDGKNRAATQT
-874 NTQGAFSYTIDAK
+874 NTDGLFSYTIDAR
-887 NESSTWVDEL
+887 NDSATWVDEF
-897 TITDDLECDKDGA
+897 TITDDLECAEDDTA
-910 AKLVAVETPI
+910 RFVSVETPVAI
-920 AVGDLNGLCN
+920 GDLNGLCN
-930 VWYRTSPAGTD
+930 VWYRTSPAGTSD
-941 DTGKQ
+941 SGKEA
-946 VNATLD
+946 NATLD
-952 DGHRNPWLE
+952 DRHRNPWLE

-972 MRLVDYDGW
+972 VRLVDYDGW
-981 HLWKADIPTDKSV
+981 HLWKADIPTDRSV
-994 TLDTKEIDLTGDAVI
+994 TLDTKEIDLTDDVVI

-1043 LDDAKAVLSSD
+1043 LDDAKAALNSD

-1068 TPQAALANS
+1068 TPQTALVNS

-1089 KLEAHDED
+1089 KLEAQDED
-1097 RVIQRCALPQNLP
+1097 RVIQRCARRQNLP
-1110 ATGSVT
+1110 ATGSV
-1116 AAACITALLTTGTAA
+1116 AVAACITALLTSGTAA
-1131 LWFARLKSVTKK
+1131 IWFARLRSAIKK
-1143 RQHDKKAGEPV
+1143 R
-1154 SRLARLGHKR
+1154 

>member
-1 MSNAPTHSVR
+1 MSNAPTHSVH

-30 APGAALAVDGSDSL
+30 TPGAALAVDGSDAL

-86 RTYNQGWTWL
+86 RTYDQGWTWL

-108 PSNTSFGGHNL
+108 PSSTSFGGHNL

-128 QIAVWMLNGTTHPD
+128 QIAVWMLNGTTRPD

-153 ARSGRFYENAEAV
+153 VRSGRFYENAEAV

-187 ARRYYGP
+187 ARRYHGP

-204 LYVLPAVSISFQKQS
+204 LYVLPAISVSFQKQS

-234 GATFDIFESAGDARV
+234 SATFDIFESAGDARV
-249 GTIQMDENGRAQAT
+249 GTIQTDENGHAQAT

-278 AGYIPRSDRIAFP
+278 AGYIPRGDRIAFT
-291 TQNSGEHVTVNEQP
+291 TQNSGEHVTINEQP

-310 RIAKIDAATDAGAQ
+310 RIAKTDAATDGGAQ

-352 NGQAILDDVPL
+352 NGRAILNDVPL

-415 ISKFKDHGDNDESGL
+415 ISKFKDHGNNDESGL
-430 EQPAGGVVF
+430 EQPARGVVF

-466 PEAWFGAGKRPAS
+466 PEAWFGTGKRPAG

-489 GYTVREVVET
+489 GYTVREVAET
-499 VPEGFKQAGEWTIT
+499 VPEGFKQAGEWIIE
-513 AEQTADGAELQYI
+513 ANQISDGAELQYI

-544 TGGTVPLAGFTFQL
+544 TGASVPLAGFTFQL
-558 LDSHHEPVSQ
+558 LDSNHKPVSQ
-568 TCWYPTHNV
+568 TCWYPAHNV
-577 MNTFTTDTA
+577 MNTFTTDAT
-586 GAVTLPESLNPGT
+586 GTVTLPESLVPGT
-599 YYVHEASAKEPY
+599 YYVRETSAKEPY
-611 LRGEDLEITIP
+611 LVGEEIEVNIP
-622 ADRNLTPVA
+622 ADINLTPVA
-631 VASFYDDAATGSIE
+631 IASYYDRAATGSIR
-645 IIKTDAVDGRTL
+645 IVKTNAVDGSSL
-657 AGATF
+657 ADAIF
-662 DIRAGGDIVRADD
+662 EIRASGDIVRPDGGIAA
-675 SIVALDGETVA
+675 VGGETVA
-686 TVTTDERGHARVDHL
+686 TVTTDETGEACADNL
-701 SLGCGTAIYEVVE
+701 PLGSGTARYEVVE
-714 TQAPEGYL
+714 TQAPTGFL
-722 LNPTPHT
+722 LDRTPHIVDLT
-729 VKLSYADQQTPV
+729 YTDQKTPV
-741 IEAHLDVSNDYTK
+741 VEARLNVSDDYTK
-754 IDVSK
+754 VDISK
-759 VDACGGQEVTGAELV
+759 VDASGEQEVEGARLT
-774 LCDFNGNEIDS
+774 LYGPDKTEIDS
-785 WTSSGKPHHIEH
+785 WTSSDKPHRVEH
-797 LSPGTYTLR
+797 LAPGTYSLR

-816 AEEITFEVKATG
+816 AEEITFEIKDTG
-828 EVQTVAM
+828 EVQSVAM
-835 KDTPIE
+835 KDAPIE
-841 IRGRIDKRQEIA
+841 IKGQVDKRQELV
-853 QPVVSKL
+853 QPIGKGL
-860 VANGDGKNRAKARA
+860 LANGDGKNRAA
-874 NTQGAFSYTIDAK
+874 TQTNADGLFSYTIDAR
-887 NESSTWVDEL
+887 NDSATWVDEF
-897 TITDDLECDKDGA
+897 TITDDLECAEDDT
-910 AKLVAVETPI
+910 VRFVSVETPVAI
-920 AVGDLNGLCN
+920 GDLNGLCN
-930 VWYRTSPAGTD
+930 VWYRTSPAGTSD
-941 DTGKQ
+941 SSKEA
-946 VNATLD
+946 NATLN
-952 DGHRNPWLE
+952 DGHHNPWLE

-972 MRLVDYDGW
+972 VRLVDYDGW

-994 TLDTKEIDLTGDAVI
+994 TLDTKELDLTDDVAI

-1029 DSWTRDDLKDEHDD
+1029 GSWTRDDLKDEHDD
-1043 LDDAKAVLSSD
+1043 LDDAKATLNSD

-1068 TPQAALANS
+1068 TPQTALVNS

-1097 RVIQRCALPQNLP
+1097 RVIQRCARPQNLP
-1110 ATGSVT
+1110 ATGSV
-1116 AAACITALLTTGTAA
+1116 AVAACITALLTSGTAA
-1131 LWFARLKSVTKK
+1131 IWFARLRATIKK
-1143 RQHDKKAGEPV
+1143 R
-1154 SRLARLGHKR
+1154 

>member
-1 MSNAPTHSVR
+1 MSNAPTHSVH

-30 APGAALAVDGSDSL
+30 TPGAALAVDGSDAL

-86 RTYNQGWTWL
+86 RTYDQGWTWL
-96 DDEFAA
+96 ADEFAA

-108 PSNTSFGGHNL
+108 PSSTSFGGHNL

-128 QIAVWMLNGTTHPD
+128 QIAVWMLNGTTRPD

-153 ARSGRFYENAEAV
+153 VRSGRFYENAEAV

-187 ARRYYGP
+187 ARRYHGP
-194 VSGEGRHQDM
+194 VSSEGRHQDM
-204 LYVLPAVSISFQKQS
+204 LYVLPAVSVSFQKQS

-234 GATFDIFESAGDARV
+234 SATFDIFESAGDARV
-249 GTIQMDENGRAQAT
+249 GTIQTDENGRAQAT

-278 AGYIPRSDRIAFP
+278 AGYIPRGDRIAFT
-291 TQNSGEHVTVNEQP
+291 TQNSGEHVTINEQP

-310 RIAKIDAATDAGAQ
+310 RIAKTDAATDGGAQ

-352 NGQAILDDVPL
+352 NGQAILNDVPL

-415 ISKFKDHGDNDESGL
+415 ISKFKDHGNNDESGL

-466 PEAWFGAGKRPAS
+466 PEAWFGAGKRPAG

-489 GYTVREVVET
+489 GYTVREVAET
-499 VPEGFKQAGEWTIT
+499 VPEGFKQAGEWTIE
-513 AEQTADGAELQYI
+513 ANQISDGAELQYI

-544 TGGTVPLAGFTFQL
+544 TGASVPLAGFTFQL
-558 LDSHHEPVSQ
+558 LDSNHKPVSQ
-568 TCWYPTHNV
+568 TCWYPAHNV
-577 MNTFTTDTA
+577 MNTFTTDAT
-586 GAVTLPESLNPGT
+586 GTVTLPESLVPGT
-599 YYVHEASAKEPY
+599 YYVRETSAKEPY
-611 LRGEDLEITIP
+611 LVGEEIEVNIP
-622 ADRNLTPVA
+622 ADINLTPVA
-631 VASFYDDAATGSIE
+631 IASYYDRAATGNIR
-645 IIKTDAVDGRTL
+645 IVKTNAVDGSSL
-657 AGATF
+657 AGAIF
-662 DIRAGGDIVRADD
+662 EIRASGDIVRPDGGIAA
-675 SIVALDGETVA
+675 VGGETVA
-686 TVTTDERGHARVDHL
+686 TVTTDETGEACADNL
-701 SLGCGTAIYEVVE
+701 PLGSGTARYEVVE
-714 TQAPEGYL
+714 TQAPTGFL
-722 LNPTPHT
+722 LDRTSHIVDLT
-729 VKLSYADQQTPV
+729 YADQKTPV
-741 IEAHLDVSNDYTK
+741 VEARLNVSDDYTK
-754 IDVSK
+754 VDISK
-759 VDACGGQEVTGAELV
+759 VDASGEQEVEGARLT
-774 LCDFNGNEIDS
+774 LYGPDKTEIDS
-785 WTSSGKPHHIEH
+785 WTSSDKPHRVEH
-797 LSPGTYTLR
+797 LAPGTYSLR
-806 ETMSPRTYDL
+806 EMMSPRTYDL
-816 AEEITFEVKATG
+816 AEEITFEIKDMG
-828 EVQTVAM
+828 EVQSVAM
-835 KDTPIE
+835 RDTPIE
-841 IRGRIDKRQEIA
+841 IKGQVDKRQELV
-853 QPVVSKL
+853 QPIGKGL
-860 VANGDGKNRAKARA
+860 LANGDGKNRAATQT
-874 NTQGAFSYTIDAK
+874 NTDGLFSYTIDAR
-887 NESSTWVDEL
+887 NDSATWVDEF
-897 TITDDLECDKDGA
+897 TITDDLECAEDDTA
-910 AKLVAVETPI
+910 RFVSVETPVAI
-920 AVGDLNGLCN
+920 GDLNGLCN
-930 VWYRTSPAGTD
+930 VWYRTSPAGTSD
-941 DTGKQ
+941 SGKEA
-946 VNATLD
+946 NATLD

-972 MRLVDYDGW
+972 VRLVDYDGW
-981 HLWKADIPTDKSV
+981 HLWKADIPTDRSV
-994 TLDTKEIDLTGDAVI
+994 TLDTKEIDLTDDVVI

-1029 DSWTRDDLKDEHDD
+1029 GSWTRDDLKDGHDD
-1043 LDDAKAVLSSD
+1043 LDDAKAALNSD

-1068 TPQAALANS
+1068 TPQTALVNS

-1097 RVIQRCALPQNLP
+1097 RVIQRCARPQNLP
-1110 ATGSVT
+1110 STGSV
-1116 AAACITALLTTGTAA
+1116 AVAACITALLTSGTAA
-1131 LWFARLKSVTKK
+1131 IWFARLRSAIKK
-1143 RQHDKKAGEPV
+1143 R
-1154 SRLARLGHKR
+1154 

>member
-1 MSNAPTHSVR
+1 MSNAPTHSVH

-22 LFFLIGCL
+22 LFLLFGCL
-30 APGAALAVDGSDSL
+30 APGAAFAVDGYDQL
-44 NFRTIS
+44 GFRTIS
-50 DGCGP
+50 DDCGP
-55 FGVGKYEAQ
+55 FFIGKYEAQ
-64 DTSISYCMNQDC
+64 DASIAYCMNQER
-76 PGPSKPGGPW
+76 PGPTKPGGPW
-86 RTYNQGWTWL
+86 LNFDQGWVWL

-108 PSNTSFGGHNL
+108 PTATSFGGYHL
-119 SPDLARAAT
+119 SPDRARAAT
-128 QIAVWMLNGTTHPD
+128 QLAVWMLNGTTHVD

-147 TNSKGV
+147 TTAQGKTK
-153 ARSGRFYENAEAV
+153 SGHFTADNEVV
-166 AAARWLY
+166 AAARWLH

-187 ARRYYGP
+187 ARRYLGT
-194 VSGEGRHQDM
+194 VSGGSRRQDM
-204 LYVLPAVSISFQKQS
+204 LYVLPAVSVSFQKQS
-219 SQADITAGNDTYRLG
+219 ANAAITSGNNTYQFD
-234 GATFDIFESAGDARV
+234 GATFDVFESASGARV
-249 GTIQMDENGRAQAT
+249 GTVQMDSNGRAQAT
-263 LLPNTAYYLVETKAP
+263 LLPNTAYYLVETTAP
-278 AGYIPRSDRIAFP
+278 AGYIPRHDHIAF
-291 TQNSGEHVTVNEQP
+291 TTTDNGGYVTIDEQP

-310 RIAKIDAATDAGAQ
+310 CIVKLDAATNAGPQ
-324 VGASLAGAEFTCVS
+324 VGASLAGAEFVCVS
-338 QSTPGWT
+338 QSTPEWT
-345 RTLTTDE
+345 QTLRTDESGRATLT
-352 NGQAILDDVPL
+352 DVPL

-377 LISNDCWSYTV
+377 LPSGDSWSYTV
-388 GAEQLGDTGI
+388 GADQLGDSGV
-398 VELESRIPNIP
+398 VEIESRVSDIP

-415 ISKFKDHGDNDESGL
+415 ISKFKDYGNSDQSGL
-430 EQPAGGVVF
+430 EQPAGDVVF

-451 TLTTNVYGFASTKDQ
+451 TLTTNIYGFASTKDQ
-466 PEAWFGAGKRPAS
+466 PEAWFGAGKRPAGV
-479 AHGAIPYDRA
+479 HGAIPYDRA
-489 GYTVREVVET
+489 GYTVREVAGT

-526 VDNHALSTHL
+526 IDNHALSTHL

-568 TCWYPTHNV
+568 TCWYPAHNV
-577 MNTFTTDTA
+577 MNTFTTDTT

-645 IIKTDAVDGRTL
+645 IIKTGAVDGHAL

-686 TVTTDERGHARVDHL
+686 TVTTDEQGHARVNHL
-701 SLGCGTAIYEVVE
+701 SLGCGTATYEVVE
-714 TQAPEGYL
+714 TQAPKGYL
-722 LNPTPHT
+722 LDPTPHT

-741 IEAHLDVSNDYTK
+741 IEVHLDISNDYTK
-754 IDVSK
+754 LDVSK
-759 VDACGGQEVTGAELV
+759 VDACGDQEVTGAELV
-774 LCDFNGNEIDS
+774 LCDSNGNEIDS
-785 WTSSGKPHHIEH
+785 WTSFGKPHRIEH

-816 AEEITFEVKATG
+816 AKEITFEVKATG
-828 EVQTVAM
+828 EVQTMAM

-841 IRGRIDKRQEIA
+841 IRGSVDKRQEIA

-874 NTQGAFSYTIDAK
+874 NTQGTFCYTIDAK

-897 TITDDLECDKDGA
+897 TITDDLECAKDGA

-930 VWYRTSPAGTD
+930 VWYRTSPAGTS

-952 DGHRNPWLE
+952 DGHSNPWLE

-972 MRLVDYDGW
+972 ARLVDYDGW
-981 HLWKADIPTDKSV
+981 HLWKADVSTTESA
-994 TLDTKEIDLTGDAVI
+994 TLEAKELDLASNTVV
-1009 TGIRFEYGA
+1009 TGIRIEYGA
-1018 VAADFTTRSEA
+1018 VAADFTTRSDT

-1043 LDDAKAVLSSD
+1043 LDDAKAILGTD
-1054 ARGAVVHMQATSSY
+1054 ARGAVVHMQATSAY
-1068 TPQAALANS
+1068 TPQTALTNS

-1089 KLEAHDED
+1089 KLESHDED
-1097 RVIQRCALPQNLP
+1097 RVIQRCTLPQDLP
-1110 ATGSVT
+1110 ATGSVPI
-1116 AAACITALLTTGTAA
+1116 AACITALLTSGAAA
-1131 LWFARLKSVTKK
+1131 LWFARLRSIPKK
-1143 RQHDKKAGEPV
+1143 
-1154 SRLARLGHKR
+1154 L

>member
-1 MSNAPTHSVR
+1 MSNAPTHSVH

-30 APGAALAVDGSDSL
+30 IPEAALAVDGSDAL

-86 RTYNQGWTWL
+86 RTYDQGWTWL
-96 DDEFAA
+96 ADEFAA

-108 PSNTSFGGHNL
+108 PSSTSFGGHNL

-128 QIAVWMLNGTTHPD
+128 QIAVWMLNGTTRPD

-153 ARSGRFYENAEAV
+153 VRSGRFYENAEAV

-173 DSAKSGSIKAAPHR
+173 ESAKSGSIKAAPHR
-187 ARRYYGP
+187 ARRYHGP
-194 VSGEGRHQDM
+194 VSSEGRHQDM
-204 LYVLPAVSISFQKQS
+204 LYVLPAVSVSFQKQS

-234 GATFDIFESAGDARV
+234 SATFDIFESAGDARV
-249 GTIQMDENGRAQAT
+249 GTIQTDENGRAQAT

-278 AGYIPRSDRIAFP
+278 AGYIPRGDRIAFT
-291 TQNSGEHVTVNEQP
+291 TQNSGEHVTINEQP

-310 RIAKIDAATDAGAQ
+310 RIAKIDAATDAGTQ

-352 NGQAILDDVPL
+352 NGRAILNDVPL

-377 LISNDCWSYTV
+377 LISDDCWSYTV

-415 ISKFKDHGDNDESGL
+415 ISKFKDHGNNDESGL

-466 PEAWFGAGKRPAS
+466 PEAWFGAGKRPAG

-489 GYTVREVVET
+489 GYTVREVAET
-499 VPEGFKQAGEWTIT
+499 VPEGFKQAGEWTIE
-513 AEQTADGAELQYI
+513 ANQISDGAELQYI

-544 TGGTVPLAGFTFQL
+544 TGASVPLAGFTFQL
-558 LDSHHEPVSQ
+558 LDSNHKPVSQ
-568 TCWYPTHNV
+568 TCWYPAHNV
-577 MNTFTTDTA
+577 MNTFTTDAT
-586 GAVTLPESLNPGT
+586 GTVTLPESLVPGT
-599 YYVHEASAKEPY
+599 YYVRETSAKEPY
-611 LRGEDLEITIP
+611 LVGEEIEVNIP
-622 ADRNLTPVA
+622 ADINLTPVA
-631 VASFYDDAATGSIE
+631 IASYYDRAATGNIR
-645 IIKTDAVDGRTL
+645 IVKTNAVDGSSL
-657 AGATF
+657 AGAIF
-662 DIRAGGDIVRADD
+662 EIRASGDIVRPDGGIAA
-675 SIVALDGETVA
+675 VGGETVA
-686 TVTTDERGHARVDHL
+686 TVTTDEAGEARADNL
-701 SLGCGTAIYEVVE
+701 PLGSGTARYEVVE
-714 TQAPEGYL
+714 TQAPTGFL
-722 LNPTPHT
+722 LDRTSHIVDLT
-729 VKLSYADQQTPV
+729 YADQKTPV
-741 IEAHLDVSNDYTK
+741 VEARLNVSDDYTK
-754 IDVSK
+754 VDISK
-759 VDACGGQEVTGAELV
+759 VDASGEQEVEGARLT
-774 LCDFNGNEIDS
+774 LYGPDKTEIDS
-785 WTSSGKPHHIEH
+785 WTSSDKPHRVEH
-797 LSPGTYTLR
+797 LAPGTYSLR
-806 ETMSPRTYDL
+806 EMMSPRTYDL
-816 AEEITFEVKATG
+816 AEEITFEIKDTG
-828 EVQTVAM
+828 EVQSVAM
-835 KDTPIE
+835 KDAPIE
-841 IRGRIDKRQEIA
+841 IKGQVDKRQELV
-853 QPVVSKL
+853 QPIGKGL
-860 VANGDGKNRAKARA
+860 LANGDGKNRAAA
-874 NTQGAFSYTIDAK
+874 QTNTDGLFSYTIDAR
-887 NESSTWVDEL
+887 NDSATWVDEF
-897 TITDDLECDKDGA
+897 TITDDLECAEDDTA
-910 AKLVAVETPI
+910 RFVSVETPVAI
-920 AVGDLNGLCN
+920 GDLNGLCN
-930 VWYRTSPAGTD
+930 VWYRTSPVGTSD
-941 DTGKQ
+941 SGKEA
-946 VNATLD
+946 NATLD

-961 TEEVTKLLGDD
+961 TEEVTRLLGDD
-972 MRLVDYDGW
+972 VRLVDYDGW

-994 TLDTKEIDLTGDAVI
+994 TLDTKEIDLTDDVVI

-1029 DSWTRDDLKDEHDD
+1029 GSWTRDDLKDEHDD
-1043 LDDAKAVLSSD
+1043 LDDAKAALNSD

-1068 TPQAALANS
+1068 TPQTALVNS

-1097 RVIQRCALPQNLP
+1097 RVIQRCARPQNLP
-1110 ATGSVT
+1110 ATGSV
-1116 AAACITALLTTGTAA
+1116 AVAACITALLTSGTAA
-1131 LWFARLKSVTKK
+1131 IWFARLRSAIKK
-1143 RQHDKKAGEPV
+1143 R
-1154 SRLARLGHKR
+1154 

>member
-1 MSNAPTHSVR
+1 MSNAPTHSVH

-30 APGAALAVDGSDSL
+30 VPGTALAVEGSDSL

-128 QIAVWMLNGTTHPD
+128 QIAVWMLNGTTRPD

-187 ARRYYGP
+187 ARRYHGP

-204 LYVLPAVSISFQKQS
+204 LYVLPAVSASFQKQS
-219 SQADITAGNDTYRLG
+219 SQADITAGNDTYRLD

-278 AGYIPRSDRIAFP
+278 AGYIPRSDRIAFT
-291 TQNSGEHVTVNEQP
+291 TQNSGEHVAVNEQP

-363 GTFTIYESKAPEGY
+363 GTFTVYESKAPEGY
-377 LISNDCWSYTV
+377 LIANDCWSYTV

-466 PEAWFGAGKRPAS
+466 AGAWFGAGERPDGVS
-479 AHGAIPYDRA
+479 GTIPYDRA
-489 GYTVREVVET
+489 GYTIREVVDT
-499 VPEGFKQAGEWTIT
+499 VPDGFKQAGEWTIT
-513 AEQTADGAELQYI
+513 AEQITDGAELQYI

-544 TGGTVPLAGFTFQL
+544 TGNAVPRAGFTFQL
-558 LDSHHEPVSQ
+558 LNGDREPISQ
-568 TCWYPTHNV
+568 TSWHPAHTV
-577 MNTFTTDTA
+577 MNTFTTDET
-586 GAVTLPESLNPGT
+586 GTVTLPESLNPGT
-599 YYVHEASAKEPY
+599 YYIRETSAKEPY
-611 LRGEDLEITIP
+611 LVGEDLEITIP
-622 ADRNLTPVA
+622 ADMNLTPVA

-645 IIKTDAVDGRTL
+645 IVKNDAVGGRAL
-657 AGATF
+657 AGAVF
-662 DIRAGGDIVRADD
+662 DIRAAGDIVRPDG
-675 SIVALDGETVA
+675 SIAALDGETVA
-686 TVTTDERGHARVDHL
+686 TITTDERGLACANHL
-701 SLGCGTAIYEVVE
+701 SLGCGTATYEVIEV
-714 TQAPEGYL
+714 QAPEGYL
-722 LNPTPHT
+722 LDQIVHT
-729 VKLSYADQQTPV
+729 VELSYAGQETSV
-741 IEAHLDVSNDYTK
+741 IDAHLDVSNDYTK
-754 IDVSK
+754 IDISK
-759 VDACGGQEVTGAELV
+759 VDLTGKQEVDGARLS
-774 LCDFNGNEIDS
+774 LHGADGTEIDA
-785 WTSSGKPHHIEH
+785 WTSSDKPHRIEH
-797 LSPGTYTLR
+797 LLPGTYTLR
-806 ETMSPRTYDL
+806 EVMPPRTYDL
-816 AEEITFEVKATG
+816 AEDMTFEIKATG

-835 KDTPIE
+835 KDAPIE
-841 IRGRIDKRQEIA
+841 IEGKVDKRQEIA
-853 QPVVSKL
+853 RPIGKGL
-860 VANGDGKNRAKARA
+860 VANGDGKNRAVAQSDA
-874 NTQGAFSYTIDAK
+874 DGSFSYTLDAK
-887 NESSTWVDEL
+887 NESNTWVDEF
-897 TITDDLECDKDGA
+897 TITDDLECAKEGT
-910 AKLVAVETPI
+910 AKLIAIETPV
-920 AVGDLNGLCN
+920 ATGDIDGLCN
-930 VWYRTSPAGTD
+930 VWYRTSPVGSI
-941 DTGKQ
+941 DTGEQ
-946 VNATLD
+946 ANATLS
-952 DGHRNPWLE
+952 DGHDNPWLE
-961 TEEVTKLLGDD
+961 TDEVKKLLGDD
-972 MRLVDYDGW
+972 LRMVDYGDW
-981 HLWKADIPTDKSV
+981 HLWKADIPTTESV
-994 TLDTKEIDLTGDAVI
+994 TLEAKELALLDDTAV
-1009 TGIRFEYGA
+1009 TGIRLEYGA
-1018 VAADFTTRSEA
+1018 VSADFTTRGAAE
-1029 DSWTRDDLKDEHDD
+1029 SWTREDLKDEHDD
-1043 LDDAKAVLSSD
+1043 LDDVSAVLDSD
-1054 ARGAVVHMQATSSY
+1054 IHGAVIHMQAASSY
-1068 TPQAALANS
+1068 TPQTALANS

-1082 CRNGGGD
+1082 CRNGGGSN
-1089 KLEAHDED
+1089 LESHDED
-1097 RVIQRCALPQNLP
+1097 RVIQRCVMPQDLP
-1110 ATGSVT
+1110 ATGSLPI
-1116 AAACITALLTTGTAA
+1116 AACLTAFVTSGAA
-1131 LWFARLKSVTKK
+1131 TIWFAHLKLASK
-1143 RQHDKKAGEPV
+1143 R
-1154 SRLARLGHKR
+1154 R

>member
-1 MSNAPTHSVR
+1 MSNAPTHSVH

-30 APGAALAVDGSDSL
+30 TPGAALAVDGSDAL

-86 RTYNQGWTWL
+86 RTYDQGWTWL
-96 DDEFAA
+96 DNEFAA

-108 PSNTSFGGHNL
+108 PSSTSFGGHNL

-128 QIAVWMLNGTTHPD
+128 QIAVWMLNGTTRPD

-153 ARSGRFYENAEAV
+153 VRSGRFYENAEAV

-173 DSAKSGSIKAAPHR
+173 DSAKSGSIKAAPYR
-187 ARRYYGP
+187 ARRYHGP
-194 VSGEGRHQDM
+194 VSSEGRHQDM
-204 LYVLPAVSISFQKQS
+204 LYVLPAVSVSFQKQS

-234 GATFDIFESAGDARV
+234 SATFDIFESAGDARV
-249 GTIQMDENGRAQAT
+249 GTIQTDENGRAQAT

-278 AGYIPRSDRIAFP
+278 AGYIPRGDRIAFT
-291 TQNSGEHVTVNEQP
+291 TQNSDEYVTINEQP

-310 RIAKIDAATDAGAQ
+310 RIAKTDAATDGGAQ

-352 NGQAILDDVPL
+352 NGRAILNDVPL

-415 ISKFKDHGDNDESGL
+415 ISKFKDHGNNDESGL
-430 EQPAGGVVF
+430 EQPAEGVVF

-451 TLTTNVYGFASTKDQ
+451 TLTTNIYGFASTKDQ
-466 PEAWFGAGKRPAS
+466 PEAWFGAGKRPAG

-489 GYTVREVVET
+489 GYTVREVAET
-499 VPEGFKQAGEWTIT
+499 VPEGFKQAGEWTVEANQIS
-513 AEQTADGAELQYI
+513 DGAKLQYI

-544 TGGTVPLAGFTFQL
+544 TGASVPLAGFTFQL
-558 LDSHHEPVSQ
+558 LDSNHKPVSQ
-568 TCWYPTHNV
+568 TCWYPAHNV
-577 MNTFTTDTA
+577 MNTFTTDAT
-586 GAVTLPESLNPGT
+586 GTVTLPESLVPGT
-599 YYVHEASAKEPY
+599 YYVRETSAKEPY
-611 LRGEDLEITIP
+611 LVGEEIEVNIP
-622 ADRNLTPVA
+622 ADINLTPVA
-631 VASFYDDAATGSIE
+631 IASYHDRAATGNIR
-645 IIKTDAVDGRTL
+645 IVKTNAVDGSSL
-657 AGATF
+657 AGAIF
-662 DIRAGGDIVRADD
+662 EIRASGDIVRPDGGIAA
-675 SIVALDGETVA
+675 VGGETVA
-686 TVTTDERGHARVDHL
+686 TVTTDETGEACADNL
-701 SLGCGTAIYEVVE
+701 PLGSGTARYEVVE
-714 TQAPEGYL
+714 TQAPTGFL
-722 LNPTPHT
+722 LDRTSHIVDLT
-729 VKLSYADQQTPV
+729 YADQKTPV
-741 IEAHLDVSNDYTK
+741 VEARLNVSDDYTK
-754 IDVSK
+754 VDISK
-759 VDACGGQEVTGAELV
+759 VDASGEQEVEGARLT
-774 LCDFNGNEIDS
+774 LYGPDKTEIDS
-785 WTSSGKPHHIEH
+785 WTSSDKPHRVEH
-797 LSPGTYTLR
+797 LAPGTYSLR
-806 ETMSPRTYDL
+806 EMMSPRTYDL
-816 AEEITFEVKATG
+816 AEEITFEIKDTG
-828 EVQTVAM
+828 EVQSVAM

-841 IRGRIDKRQEIA
+841 IKGQVDKRQELV
-853 QPVVSKL
+853 QPIGKGL
-860 VANGDGKNRAKARA
+860 LANGDGKNRAATQT
-874 NTQGAFSYTIDAK
+874 NTDGLFSYTIDAR
-887 NESSTWVDEL
+887 NDSATWVDEF
-897 TITDDLECDKDGA
+897 TITDDLECAEDDTA
-910 AKLVAVETPI
+910 RFVSVETPVAI
-920 AVGDLNGLCN
+920 GDLNGLCN
-930 VWYRTSPAGTD
+930 VWYRTSPAGAHD
-941 DTGKQ
+941 SGKEA
-946 VNATLD
+946 NATLD

-972 MRLVDYDGW
+972 VRLVDYDGW

-994 TLDTKEIDLTGDAVI
+994 TLDTKEIDLTDDVVI

-1029 DSWTRDDLKDEHDD
+1029 GSWTRDDLKDEHDD
-1043 LDDAKAVLSSD
+1043 LDDAKAALNSD

-1068 TPQAALANS
+1068 TPQTALVNS

-1097 RVIQRCALPQNLP
+1097 RVIQRCVRPQNLP
-1110 ATGSVT
+1110 ATGSV
-1116 AAACITALLTTGTAA
+1116 AVAACITALLTSGTAA
-1131 LWFARLKSVTKK
+1131 IWFARLRSAIKK
-1143 RQHDKKAGEPV
+1143 R
-1154 SRLARLGHKR
+1154 

>member
-1 MSNAPTHSVR
+1 MSNAPTHSVH

-30 APGAALAVDGSDSL
+30 APGTALAVDGSDVL

-128 QIAVWMLNGTTHPD
+128 QIAVWMLKGTTHPD

-187 ARRYYGP
+187 ARRYHGP

-204 LYVLPAVSISFQKQS
+204 LYVLPAVSVSFQKQS

-278 AGYIPRSDRIAFP
+278 AGYIPRSDRITFT
-291 TQNSGEHVTVNEQP
+291 TQNSGEHVTINEQP

-352 NGQAILDDVPL
+352 NGQAILNDVPL
-363 GTFTIYESKAPEGY
+363 GTFTVYESKAPEGY
-377 LISNDCWSYTV
+377 LISNDSWSYTV

-415 ISKFKDHGDNDESGL
+415 ISKFKDYGDNDESGL
-430 EQPAGGVVF
+430 EQPAKGVVF
-439 EVVSN
+439 EVISN

-466 PEAWFGAGKRPAS
+466 PEAWFGAGKRPAGV
-479 AHGAIPYDRA
+479 HGAIPYDRA
-489 GYTVREVVET
+489 GYTVREVAET

-536 QIVKRDAQ
+536 QIVKCDAQ

-568 TCWYPTHNV
+568 TCWYPAHNV
-577 MNTFTTDTA
+577 MNTFTTDAT
-586 GAVTLPESLNPGT
+586 GAVTLPESLHPGT

-611 LRGEDLEITIP
+611 LRGEDLEIAIP

-631 VASFYDDAATGSIE
+631 VVSFYDDAATGSID

-662 DIRAGGDIVRADD
+662 DIRADGDIVRTDD

-686 TVTTDERGHARVDHL
+686 TVTTDERGQARVDHL
-701 SLGCGTAIYEVVE
+701 SLGCGTATYEVVE

-741 IEAHLDVSNDYTK
+741 IEVRLDVSNDYTK

-774 LCDFNGNEIDS
+774 LCDSNGNEIDS

-828 EVQTVAM
+828 EVQTIAM

-841 IRGRIDKRQEIA
+841 IRGSVDKRQEIA

-897 TITDDLECDKDGA
+897 TITDDLECAKDGA

-930 VWYRTSPAGTD
+930 VWYRTSPAGTS
-941 DTGKQ
+941 DTDRQ

-952 DGHRNPWLE
+952 DGRHNPWLE
-961 TEEVTKLLGDD
+961 TEEVAKLLGDD
-972 MRLVDYDGW
+972 ARLVDYDGW

-994 TLDTKEIDLTGDAVI
+994 TLDTKEIDLTDDAVI

-1043 LDDAKAVLSSD
+1043 LDDAKAALNSD

-1068 TPQAALANS
+1068 TPQTALANS

-1097 RVIQRCALPQNLP
+1097 RVIQRCTLPQNLP
-1110 ATGSVT
+1110 ATGSVPV
-1116 AAACITALLTTGTAA
+1116 AACITALLTSGAA
-1131 LWFARLKSVTKK
+1131 AIWFARLRSATK
-1143 RQHDKKAGEPV
+1143 R
-1154 SRLARLGHKR
+1154 R